1 MITLE
6 KELCNCK
13 IVDKKINTDKKEID
27 DKKVLCEKLCINILN
42 GLLEGY
48 NELKEKNPE
57 KETDFQQKI
66 EELKKQIQERNFIM
80 LAKPHN

>member
-42 GLLEGY
+42 GL
-48 NELKEKNPE
+48 
-57 KETDFQQKI
+57 
-66 EELKKQIQERNFIM
+66 
-80 LAKPHN
+80 